1 MKRIYNSD
9 DNDNFYITQVNKII
23 KMLPDETFNK
33 IPNSIVHFLDENSDK
48 NLENTMQLTPDM
60 VNQSLPQDTLKYL
73 KVINYYINDKK
84 LY

>member
-1 MKRIYNSD
+1 M
-9 DNDNFYITQVNKII
+9 
-23 KMLPDETFNK
+23 
-33 IPNSIVHFLDENSDK
+33 K